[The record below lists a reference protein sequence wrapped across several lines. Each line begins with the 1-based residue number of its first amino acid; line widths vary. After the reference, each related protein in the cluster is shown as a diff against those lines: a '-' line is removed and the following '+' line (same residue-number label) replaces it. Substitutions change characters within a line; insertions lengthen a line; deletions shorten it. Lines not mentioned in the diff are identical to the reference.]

1 MTFTIEIDASEE
13 QVLTQA
19 AAARGVALD
28 TYLLTAARE
37 MAALDAAEDAED
49 LADARRV
56 LAKSDPAKRRT
67 LSEMRDALK
76 TKAQGQA
83 Q

>member
-13 QVLTQA
+13 RELAQA

-49 LADARRV
+49 LADAQRV
-56 LAKSDPAKRRT
+56 VAQSDSAKRRT
-67 LSEMRDALK
+67 LDELRDALK
-76 TKAQGQA
+76 AKSQA